1 MFIKKGFNVVIRDRV
16 IHGQTIQQQ
25 KWQEKKQKKTKL
37 NMEQH
42 EPYKKPEW
50 TLEDKLL
57 FH

>member
-1 MFIKKGFNVVIRDRV
+1 MDRQYNSKNDKK
-16 IHGQTIQQQ
+16 
-25 KWQEKKQKKTKL
+25 KKQKKTKL